1 MTLVV
6 ELRRGGSPSRS
17 GRRPG
22 ARPAAGTLERIVF
35 DDDAFWAAVEGLG
48 RHRVPTLAD
57 VDPYGDT
64 RLRGEAVERMVRE
77 LAGADLARLRSRDR
91 EAMTTLLAWGRR
103 CAADER
109 LRIGFS
115 GD

>member
-1 MTLVV
+1 MTSAV

-17 GRRPG
+17 RRRPG

-35 DDDAFWAAVEGLG
+35 DDDAFWAALEGLG
-48 RHRVPTLAD
+48 RHRVPTPAD
-57 VDPYGDT
+57 VDPHGDT
-64 RLRGEAVERMVRE
+64 RLRGEAVERIVRE
-77 LAGADLARLRSRDR
+77 LAGADLALLRSREQ

-103 CAADER
+103 CRADKG